1 MRCLNP
7 NRNTFDFA
15 ANIGANS
22 TFDFF
27 KNSRYSNL
35 PEFKVFA
42 NNNTIVYS
50 QAALE
55 NIIEKFLPKNVFAV
69 QHLNRIVQQ
78 LPVESKAAFFKD
90 VLYFG
95 ENVSKEDVAE
105 ETFHAIFQ
113 RLIPSNIR
121 DRYLEEGKGLV
132 ENVDQKILELK
143 ASQPIIYGNLTKEQ
157 AKERVIEEAIAAA
170 YVDYFVKNTTPT
182 DKKNGVLTLLFN
194 LFKWLRN
201 LFYSAKQNESDL
213 ELFFGDILKGNF
225 TKSTIQNTN
234 ESDVPTLRLVEY
246 TGVDDN
252 GFAVRKT
259 LNNKESDGMIASIA
273 SIVIE
278 LDDKL
283 SLEQK
288 DNLDLKTR
296 SKRIFFAINKLKDFY
311 LKNGDN
317 FKASALEQYSE
328 TKRNPETLKK
338 ETIVSPSL
346 QHLKE
351 DVNKYLNVVTGKV
364 QQEEKEVDEDDEAE
378 LLGSDTIAANE
389 KGFDGLSAWIR
400 NYISTTGKE
409 IGSFE
414 IDGVE
419 NMIKI
424 FEVIDKGK
432 IYYSLARA
440 MQNSTTEI
448 ERLYKLVE
456 IASLG
461 TNSDT
466 RILVTRV
473 IRDVR
478 STNPT
483 DSDRKVFD
491 DFQKDVRDLYRT
503 WKSDKVTHRAIIN
516 QIPNLNKDKQFILQ
530 TLLQGFN
537 LWNRENY
544 QVNVDIEKLEG
555 KDVVTTKA
563 YPANQNSATEVQIQM
578 WENYFDDVRDR
589 ISIRRFNEL
598 KTNIESK
605 KDLENSLTEVFSM
618 LFGGMDASYINYLIN
633 PSNDN
638 SIGGTYSTTATLADV
653 AEILKVVGE
662 DLKAKES
669 ILFKNEDGAVARL
682 KKLAVN
688 TAKVNE
694 RVIESTY
701 KDAENKTRYSYQNK
715 TFQLFMF
722 NEFFN
727 SNHIEEY
734 KNKITSNTLYEYSDG
749 KFLTQAS
756 RFLYDSTNVETKKG
770 LNHVLFSSEKWK
782 EALSNGLYYSI
793 DGLTTKIGAAT
804 FGGMENRDF
813 FLYKLHLQFQRTNNG
828 MQPIHINLM
837 ESKRTASFKELMIVE
852 GLYDN
857 NGLTEKATKA
867 FSLEILKELKR
878 MHDEKPK
885 VISWLQQIVSK
896 SVPEDRVVELTRKSV
911 MEASSVSA
919 AEGIIEKYHTG
930 KYKVVLDENNHVVDF
945 IVDSKQAR
953 AFNFTDNLKGFL
965 SAKQF
970 EELKEKFF
978 NTTQTFDQVFE
989 NLSTNANFLASV
1001 KKGLNEYI
1009 QEYESEIQKSK
1020 GTLPVNTRFGNLNDT
1035 KNRTKEQ
1042 EAQFRNDMLSQWLN
1056 TMWVNQLL
1064 NSDSALTV
1072 KNDGADF
1079 VKRAGGQ
1086 NAAIQSLVTT
1096 FVPPASYN
1104 ITEADDLSKTR
1115 YVVGTDPMGIVS
1127 FKTKKKSG
1135 KTNDVESADAQSY
1148 SSVHAYRKYLYGIG
1162 KLSNDISQLLNKVE
1176 LGVPLSN
1183 EDIQLMRDRGTYL
1196 NVLKPVGYDGF
1207 FYFKTGTL
1215 MLTRDLTSHWN
1226 NQNVSR
1232 EILFKEGRFT
1242 ELNDENNWVAKRGR
1256 ESLHNLRIAMETNNV
1271 DYYLAQTASKQLTIN
1286 KLTKEF
1292 DKFPDTLQSDEE
1304 FQSSINVMDTNFFGQ
1319 QMENP
1324 AGKKSIID
1332 PSQMLE
1338 IILNE
1343 QRENVFVRID
1353 GVEVKMKKALSDWVK
1368 LSKNRDNLKFTEALN
1383 EISNP
1388 DFSIN
1393 YNRFIDKAKESL
1405 IASGGDDQLIE
1416 FFSKDANGNPEYN
1429 LNMSVT
1435 IDKFVSLLMSHFT
1448 KGVLQQKVAGDSLA
1462 LISPHGLKG
1471 IKKLIKYKAKTE
1483 DGYKDVYSWEWID
1496 ENSQEYQDAYTSAV
1510 PIEDAEYSEV
1520 DGNNQITG
1528 SLSPLNQTIKNL
1540 YEAGNLYVVDE
1551 LRFGVPVWKTTG
1563 EQIDG
1568 IPVVHATPEY
1578 YGSEALHP
1586 SYEKGITNTKDLKG
1600 AFAVRIPSQDKHSAT
1615 NILWVGKLAEFYGN
1629 TIAVPKEIQYLSGSD
1644 YDIDKLYL
1652 HRKEIYYSKENS
1664 DWKVWSMKDHTFDK
1678 YVMYHSKYNKTVL
1691 RYSKE
1696 ALQKDPYYAKFLAGI
1711 DAVKLE
1717 MKEVRE
1723 RLNKEYEEEKL
1734 DRRALDVGKLEKELA
1749 AIDKEIERLE
1759 MSPEDLTEASIS
1771 ESIKNLQ
1778 LQTDFI
1784 KADIEWKKELSEK
1797 LQEGYYVL
1805 PVQSLQNKL
1814 TALNEGLNRVI
1825 EFNLYPIFRDLKLI
1839 TTDTEFNQRAEQ
1851 GEVMIHPIIN
1861 NQLLDLK
1868 QRFLTNEE
1876 TLDRSRGEAIA
1887 LTPATQ
1893 DNLKELLSQSFVMVN
1908 GKQEFLF
1915 KDVVGQNPDG
1925 TVKYKE
1931 RFNTDSKWST
1941 HSQLGQNQA
1950 HRNVV
1955 TGKRNIGV
1963 AVVGNLLHLFAKKAN
1978 LQLLSPIS
1986 FYDVSKDNE
1995 LFVNE
2000 LSTFQKAI
2008 NEKGNRIADIISEL
2022 ISAATD
2028 EAKDQQ
2034 NAKYNLSIEALNIV
2048 IPMLM
2053 LGSSLE
2059 SAILLVNHPKV
2070 QEYLQLVSKKG
2081 LILKTDVERKALES
2095 NNEAI
2100 LKEMLSSQTLTS
2112 TLSILDFKNGRNPDG
2127 ALALAGKML
2136 QISKEIGSAN
2146 YIISLKKG
2154 LGKDLNSFEA
2164 GEEKIDSTTKEK
2176 IPKEALTNVA
2186 TVFTEENPMLEQYQN
2201 QISIHDKIARLFDKN
2216 IIRRIPS
2223 YRELSSIYKA
2233 NFKNSGYAPF
2243 VKWMNDNVLGFV
2255 YSKLYFD
2262 SLGENKS
2269 LYEKQTNED
2278 LKNTETKWGNFLA
2291 ELKNKDSDIS
2301 KEIRESLLENPF
2313 VKKVRKSKKS
2323 TELRIPTFVKS
2334 DITSSSSLTDGFLD
2348 MHIKLFNTPYESLT
2362 RELFHYFVHK
2372 DAWIFKAGS
2381 LSKGIHPLF
2390 FKEHSRS
2397 LDGAVQNVQALSD
2410 IPTGLLAYL
2419 AIEKSMSVYG
2429 AEDNVKRISKKISPL
2444 TAKIVTDNGFTSK
2457 KFGELTKE
2465 QKEGL
2470 IENGYM
2476 MLKDGKYPVLTPP
2489 LYHKFNLENS
2499 DGFSIGEA
2507 LHKIYSVDVVINGKQ
2522 ETLNAKDYFANIDT
2536 IYNVVSAKYVQT
2548 NVQLGSTLSLPLT
2561 QKDLEYTNYTD
2572 LVEENQSSEKSVLI
2586 SDEDRIVFGHPLIGK
2601 SFLKNDGDSR
2611 FLSLDDDYASE
2622 IEEGRNQIIEKYK
2635 KQYGAENSGEE
2646 LTKYQIQ
2653 NSGGTKEW
2661 NLEYKKMMQRIYEKA
2676 KVEAIKTNK
2685 TLFLSNTELLKNNLA
2700 DFDKVINIPDEV
2712 FINRVKKSRPNA
2724 KYDIAE
2730 WKNQI
2735 NEVLKKV
2742 PSNKIINTTGYL
2754 SDLIPKTEESVLNTY
2769 NSEELDAVFEQA
2781 SELKSIGTKEQYSKY
2796 LNTIFPNSK
2805 VKDIVYRGSEV
2816 SIEKDSK
2823 LYLYFTNNK
2832 TEAYMYSKAHI
2843 SKGGN
2848 ISERTPIPSIKTN
2861 FKKYIDNKYGTNV
2874 YDSLALDEIDYL
2886 EQVGEDEYKFAPPE
2900 WYVKDVK
2907 IKISKRDE
2915 ESFSKLERL
2924 IELYNYVKIESENDL
2939 IKQFD
2944 DNLYIE
2950 NIDEYNSLRKEFEDY
2965 FETKDIGNISAVLLN
2980 IENPYME
2987 EIVQEDL
2994 ENDRDA
3000 YKNGHDG
3007 AFLMDGDHFV
3017 VKNKPEQIHILGS
3030 KSDIQSFKE
3039 FVKKSVLNS
3048 GENSLTSQNQLLTKM
3063 NEITN
3068 YSGAALGSDK
3078 YWESLGKEFG
3088 IRKTVNY
3095 EKETLS
3101 VLTQEQ
3107 LKEVENAYQKA
3118 VRDLGRGILSADSD
3132 GGKLVRRD
3140 YLQAKAADAV
3150 FAVSAIVEPNQKD
3163 KKGYTNKTS
3172 KQIVEGGTG
3181 YAVQMGINLGKTVY
3195 VFDQNKNSWYTWNGN
3210 SFIQTQTPIL
3220 TTKFAG
3226 IGTRELKENGKQ
3238 AIRDVYTTTL
3248 NSISTPPTN
3257 FEQETV
3263 QGINIFSKSTDWLG
3277 KALTNP
3283 TYSKYQ
3289 IPDSKGNLFDVESL
3303 YKAFQSK
3310 KTQPQLPFDEA
3321 LRYDM
3326 NLMMNLQVQKFLKY
3340 PELVKEIDKRGGK
3353 AFIENSSHIVGVKN
3367 SRWEGKGLESNF
3379 IKVLSKSYE
3388 IARRTISIEPFE
3400 QETGESST
3408 ECIIPS

>member
-7 NRNTFDFA
+7 NKNTFDFA

-143 ASQPIIYGNLTKEQ
+143 ASQPIIYGNLTKDQ

-182 DKKNGVLTLLFN
+182 DKKNGVLTLLSN

-225 TKSTIQNTN
+225 AKSTVQNTN
-234 ESDVPTLRLVEY
+234 ESEVPTLRLVEY

-283 SLEQK
+283 SAEQK

-296 SKRIFFAINKLKDFY
+296 SKRISFAINKLRDFY

-317 FKASALEQYSE
+317 FKASALEIYSKTFFNKE
-328 TKRNPETLKK
+328 TKKPDK
-338 ETIVSPSL
+338 EISPSL

-351 DVNKYLNVVTGKV
+351 DVNKYLNVVTGRV

-478 STNPT
+478 STNST

-555 KDVVTTKA
+555 KDVITTKA

-578 WENYFDDVRDR
+578 WENYFDDVRDGIDVGR
-589 ISIRRFNEL
+589 VSDLQVDIANGKNLFN
-598 KTNIESK
+598 N
-605 KDLENSLTEVFSM
+605 LTEVFSM
-618 LFGGMDASYINYLIN
+618 LFGGMDASYINYLTN

-638 SIGGTYSTTATLADV
+638 SIGGTYSNTGTLADV

-662 DLKAKES
+662 DLKVKES

-813 FLYKLHLQFQRTNNG
+813 FLYKLHLQFQRTNNR

-857 NGLTEKATKA
+857 NGLTEKASKA

-953 AFNFTDNLKGFL
+953 AFNFTDNLKGIL

-989 NLSTNANFLASV
+989 NLSTNANFLVSV

-1009 QEYESEIQKSK
+1009 QEYETEIQKSK

-1042 EAQFRNDMLSQWLN
+1042 ESQFRNDALSQWLN

-1064 NSDSALTV
+1064 NSDSALLV
-1072 KNDGADF
+1072 KDGANF

-1096 FVPPASYN
+1096 FIPPASYN

-1115 YVVGTDPMGIVS
+1115 YVVGTDPMGKVS
-1127 FKTKKKSG
+1127 FKTSQEVK
-1135 KTNDVESADAQSY
+1135 SADAQSY

-1162 KLSNDISQLLNKVE
+1162 KLSNDISQLLNKIE
-1176 LGVPLSN
+1176 LGVSLSN
-1183 EDIQLMRDRGTYL
+1183 EDIQLMRERGTYL
-1196 NVLKPVGYDGF
+1196 NVLKPVEYDGF
-1207 FYFKTGTL
+1207 FYLKTGTL
-1215 MLTRDLTSHWN
+1215 MLSKDLTSYWIG
-1226 NQNVSR
+1226 NVSR
-1232 EILFKEGRFT
+1232 EELFAQGRFDV
-1242 ELNDENNWVAKRGR
+1242 LNDDSYWVPKRGR
-1256 ESLHNLRIAMETNNV
+1256 EALHNLRIAMEVNNV

-1292 DKFPDTLQSDEE
+1292 DKFSDTLQSDEE

-1343 QRENVFVRID
+1343 QRKNVFVRID
-1353 GVEVKMKKALSDWVK
+1353 GVEWNIKDALQKWVQ

-1383 EISNP
+1383 EIAN
-1388 DFSIN
+1388 DDYTIN

-1462 LISPHGLKG
+1462 LISPHGLNG

-1496 ENSQEYQDAYTSAV
+1496 ENSQEYQDAYSSAV
-1510 PIEDAEYSEV
+1510 PITDVEYSEV

-1528 SLSPLNQTIKNL
+1528 SLSPLNQTIKDL

-1696 ALQKDPYYAKFLAGI
+1696 ALVKDPYYAKFLAGI

-1723 RLNKEYEEEKL
+1723 RFNKEYEEDKIE
-1734 DRRALDVGKLEKELA
+1734 RTSIDVGRLKQELA

-1759 MSPEDLTEASIS
+1759 MSPEDLTEASVS

-1805 PVQSLQNKL
+1805 PVQGLKNKL

-1868 QRFLTNEE
+1868 QRFLTNEA
-1876 TLDRSRGEAIA
+1876 TLDRSKGEAVA

-1893 DNLKELLSQSFVMVN
+1893 DNLKEFLAKSFVMVN

-1915 KDVVGQNPDG
+1915 QNMDG
-1925 TVKYKE
+1925 TD
-1931 RFNTDSKWST
+1931 RFTISSKWSV

-1950 HRNVV
+1950 HRNTV

-1963 AVVGNLLHLFAKKAN
+1963 AVVGNLLHLFSKKAN

-1995 LFVNE
+1995 LFLNE
-2000 LSTFQKAI
+2000 LQSFGKTI

-2028 EAKDQQ
+2028 EANDQQ
-2034 NAKYNLSIEALNIV
+2034 NAKHNLTIEALNIV

-2081 LILKTDVERKALES
+2081 LILKTDVERKALEL

-2100 LKEMLSSQTLTS
+2100 LKEMIKEDNLTGNI
-2112 TLSILDFKNGRNPDG
+2112 SILDFKNGRNGDD
-2127 ALALAGKML
+2127 ALKLAGKML

-2154 LGKDLNSFEA
+2154 LGKDLNSFES
-2164 GEEKIDSTTKEK
+2164 GEEKIDATTKEK

-2186 TVFTEENPMLEQYQN
+2186 TVFSEYNPMLEQYQN
-2201 QISIHDKIARLFDKN
+2201 QISIHNKIARLFDKN

-2262 SLGENKS
+2262 SLGENKD
-2269 LYEKQTNED
+2269 LYEKQTNKS
-2278 LKNTETKWGNFLA
+2278 LNGTEEKWGKFLA
-2291 ELKNKDSDIS
+2291 ELKNKDSKIS
-2301 KEIRESLLENPF
+2301 KEIRKSLLENPF

-2419 AIEKSMSVYG
+2419 AIEKSMSTFG
-2429 AEDNVKRISKKISPL
+2429 AKDNVKRISKKISPL
-2444 TAKIVTDNGFTSK
+2444 TAKIVTDNGFTSE

-2489 LYHKFNLENS
+2489 LYHKFQEEVGMNEYKEFLFKLKE
-2499 DGFSIGEA
+2499 
-2507 LHKIYSVDVVINGKQ
+2507 VIVQSGGNTY
-2522 ETLNAKDYFANIDT
+2522 TLNAKDYFANIDR
-2536 IYNVVSAKYVQT
+2536 IYNVVEAKYSKIGFEPF
-2548 NVQLGSTLSLPLT
+2548 NTLSLPLT
-2561 QKDLEYTNYTD
+2561 QKDLDYTSYTVFSNTD
-2572 LVEENQSSEKSVLI
+2572 MLGEKESDFVQGEKLINNEDVELFNKFPKLPVDFFTS
-2586 SDEDRIVFGHPLIGK
+2586 
-2601 SFLKNDGDSR
+2601 
-2611 FLSLDDDYASE
+2611 
-2622 IEEGRNQIIEKYK
+2622 
-2635 KQYGAENSGEE
+2635 
-2646 LTKYQIQ
+2646 
-2653 NSGGTKEW
+2653 
-2661 NLEYKKMMQRIYEKA
+2661 
-2676 KVEAIKTNK
+2676 K
-2685 TLFLSNTELLKNNLA
+2685 TLFKEFYNNETGKRGKAPSNTKWILNTYSLYDLTDMESGEQLISNVDLK
-2700 DFDKVINIPDEV
+2700 
-2712 FINRVKKSRPNA
+2712 
-2724 KYDIAE
+2724 
-2730 WKNQI
+2730 
-2735 NEVLKKV
+2735 
-2742 PSNKIINTTGYL
+2742 TGYQMVEV
-2754 SDLIPKTEESVLNTY
+2754 PKTEESVLN
-2769 NSEELDAVFEQA
+2769 SE
-2781 SELKSIGTKEQYSKY
+2781 
-2796 LNTIFPNSK
+2796 
-2805 VKDIVYRGSEV
+2805 
-2816 SIEKDSK
+2816 
-2823 LYLYFTNNK
+2823 
-2832 TEAYMYSKAHI
+2832 
-2843 SKGGN
+2843 
-2848 ISERTPIPSIKTN
+2848 
-2861 FKKYIDNKYGTNV
+2861 
-2874 YDSLALDEIDYL
+2874 
-2886 EQVGEDEYKFAPPE
+2886 
-2900 WYVKDVK
+2900 
-2907 IKISKRDE
+2907 
-2915 ESFSKLERL
+2915 
-2924 IELYNYVKIESENDL
+2924 
-2939 IKQFD
+2939 
-2944 DNLYIE
+2944 
-2950 NIDEYNSLRKEFEDY
+2950 
-2965 FETKDIGNISAVLLN
+2965 
-2980 IENPYME
+2980 
-2987 EIVQEDL
+2987 
-2994 ENDRDA
+2994 
-3000 YKNGHDG
+3000 
-3007 AFLMDGDHFV
+3007 
-3017 VKNKPEQIHILGS
+3017 
-3030 KSDIQSFKE
+3030 
-3039 FVKKSVLNS
+3039 
-3048 GENSLTSQNQLLTKM
+3048 ENSLTSQNQPLPPT
-3063 NEITN
+3063 
-3068 YSGAALGSDK
+3068 
-3078 YWESLGKEFG
+3078 
-3088 IRKTVNY
+3088 
-3095 EKETLS
+3095 
-3101 VLTQEQ
+3101 
-3107 LKEVENAYQKA
+3107 
-3118 VRDLGRGILSADSD
+3118 
-3132 GGKLVRRD
+3132 
-3140 YLQAKAADAV
+3140 
-3150 FAVSAIVEPNQKD
+3150 PNQ
-3163 KKGYTNKTS
+3163 
-3172 KQIVEGGTG
+3172 
-3181 YAVQMGINLGKTVY
+3181 
-3195 VFDQNKNSWYTWNGN
+3195 
-3210 SFIQTQTPIL
+3210 
-3220 TTKFAG
+3220 
-3226 IGTRELKENGKQ
+3226 
-3238 AIRDVYTTTL
+3238 
-3248 NSISTPPTN
+3248 
-3257 FEQETV
+3257 
-3263 QGINIFSKSTDWLG
+3263 
-3277 KALTNP
+3277 
-3283 TYSKYQ
+3283 
-3289 IPDSKGNLFDVESL
+3289 
-3303 YKAFQSK
+3303 
-3310 KTQPQLPFDEA
+3310 
-3321 LRYDM
+3321 
-3326 NLMMNLQVQKFLKY
+3326 
-3340 PELVKEIDKRGGK
+3340 
-3353 AFIENSSHIVGVKN
+3353 
-3367 SRWEGKGLESNF
+3367 
-3379 IKVLSKSYE
+3379 
-3388 IARRTISIEPFE
+3388 
-3400 QETGESST
+3400 ST
-3408 ECIIPS
+3408 EEGTDATCPIS

>member
-27 KNSRYSNL
+27 KNSTYSNL

-143 ASQPIIYGNLTKEQ
+143 ASQPIIYGNLTKDQ

-182 DKKNGVLTLLFN
+182 DKKNGVLTLLSN

-225 TKSTIQNTN
+225 AKSTVQNTN
-234 ESDVPTLRLVEY
+234 ESEVPTLRLVEY

-283 SLEQK
+283 SAEQK

-296 SKRIFFAINKLKDFY
+296 SKRISFAINKLRDFY

-317 FKASALEQYSE
+317 FKASALEIYSKTFFNKE
-328 TKRNPETLKK
+328 TKKPDK
-338 ETIVSPSL
+338 EISPSL

-351 DVNKYLNVVTGKV
+351 DVNKYLNVVTGRV

-478 STNPT
+478 STNST

-555 KDVVTTKA
+555 KDVITTKA

-578 WENYFDDVRDR
+578 WENYFDDVRDGIDVGR
-589 ISIRRFNEL
+589 VSDLQVDIANGKNLFN
-598 KTNIESK
+598 N
-605 KDLENSLTEVFSM
+605 LTEVFSM
-618 LFGGMDASYINYLIN
+618 LFGGMDASYINYLTN

-638 SIGGTYSTTATLADV
+638 SIGGTYSNTGTLADV

-662 DLKAKES
+662 DLKVKES

-756 RFLYDSTNVETKKG
+756 RFLYDNTNVETKKG

-857 NGLTEKATKA
+857 NGLTEKASKA

-989 NLSTNANFLASV
+989 NLSNNTNFLASV

-1009 QEYESEIQKSK
+1009 QEYETEIQKSK
-1020 GTLPVNTRFGNLNDT
+1020 GTLPVNTRFGNLNDL

-1042 EAQFRNDMLSQWLN
+1042 ESQFRNDALSQWLN

-1096 FVPPASYN
+1096 FIPPASYN

-1115 YVVGTDPMGIVS
+1115 YVVGTDPKGIVS
-1127 FKTKKKSG
+1127 FKPKKENG
-1135 KTNDVESADAQSY
+1135 KTNDVDSTDAQSY
-1148 SSVHAYRKYLYGIG
+1148 NTVHAYRKYLYGIG
-1162 KLSNDISQLLNKVE
+1162 KLSNEIAQLLNKVE
-1176 LGVPLSN
+1176 LGVPFSN
-1183 EDIQLMRDRGTYL
+1183 EDIQLMRERGTYL

-1215 MLTRDLTSHWN
+1215 MLSRELTSHWN

-1242 ELNDENNWVAKRGR
+1242 ELNDENNWVPKRGR
-1256 ESLHNLRIAMETNNV
+1256 EALHNLRIAMEKNNV

-1292 DKFPDTLQSDEE
+1292 DKFSDTLQSDEE

-1353 GVEVKMKKALSDWVK
+1353 GVEVEMKKALSDWVK

-1462 LISPHGLKG
+1462 LISPHGLNG
-1471 IKKLIKYKAKTE
+1471 IKKLIKYKAKVE
-1483 DGYKDVYSWEWID
+1483 GGYKDVYSWEWVD
-1496 ENSQEYQDAYTSAV
+1496 ENSQEYQDAYSSAV
-1510 PIEDAEYSEV
+1510 PITDVEYSEV

-1528 SLSPLNQTIKNL
+1528 SLSPLNQTIKDL
-1540 YEAGNLYVVDE
+1540 YEGEGQVRYIVDE

-1563 EQIDG
+1563 EQVDG
-1568 IPVVHATPEY
+1568 INVVHSTPEY

-1586 SYEKGITNTKDLKG
+1586 SYEKGVTNTNDLKG

-1696 ALQKDPYYAKFLAGI
+1696 ALVKDPYYAKFLAGI

-1723 RLNKEYEEEKL
+1723 RFNKEYEEDKTE
-1734 DRRALDVGKLEKELA
+1734 RTSIDVGKLKQELA

-1759 MSPEDLTEASIS
+1759 MTPEDLTEASVS

-1805 PVQSLQNKL
+1805 PVQGLKNKL

-1851 GEVMIHPIIN
+1851 DEVMIHPIIN

-1876 TLDRSRGEAIA
+1876 TLDRSKGEAIA

-1915 KDVVGQNPDG
+1915 KDVIGQNADG

-1931 RFNTDSKWST
+1931 RFSTDSKWST

-1963 AVVGNLLHLFAKKAN
+1963 AVSALLSYLFAKKAK
-1978 LQLLSPIS
+1978 LKLETPLS
-1986 FYDVSKDNE
+1986 FYDVNKDGE
-1995 LFVNE
+1995 LFLNT
-2000 LSTFQKAI
+2000 LSTFKEAI
-2008 NEKGNRIADIISEL
+2008 NKRDVRISDLFSEF

-2028 EAKDQQ
+2028 EVKDQQ
-2034 NAKYNLSIEALNIV
+2034 NAKYNLTIEALNV
-2048 IPMLM
+2048 ALPLLM
-2053 LGSSLE
+2053 LGGSME

-2081 LILKTDVERKALES
+2081 LILKTDAERKALEL

-2100 LKEMLSSQTLTS
+2100 LKEMIKEDNLTGNI
-2112 TLSILDFKNGRNPDG
+2112 SILDFKNGRNPDG

-2154 LGKDLNSFEA
+2154 LGKDLNSFES
-2164 GEEKIDSTTKEK
+2164 GEEKIDATTKEK

-2186 TVFTEENPMLEQYQN
+2186 TVFTGENPMLEQYQN
-2201 QISIHDKIARLFDKN
+2201 QISIHNKIARLFDKN

-2262 SLGENKS
+2262 SLGENKD
-2269 LYEKQTNED
+2269 LYEKQTNEA
-2278 LKNTETKWGNFLA
+2278 LTNTETKWGNFLA
-2291 ELKNKDSDIS
+2291 ELKNKDSKIS
-2301 KEIRESLLENPF
+2301 KEIRKSLLENPF

-2397 LDGAVQNVQALSD
+2397 LDKVIENSSSLSD
-2410 IPTGLLAYL
+2410 VPTGLLAYL
-2419 AIEKSMSVYG
+2419 AIEKSMSTFG
-2429 AEDNVKRISKKISPL
+2429 ADDNVKRISKKISPL

-2476 MLKDGKYPVLTPP
+2476 VLKDGRYPVLTPP

-2522 ETLNAKDYFANIDT
+2522 ETLNAKDYFANIDR

-2548 NVQLGSTLSLPLT
+2548 NFQLGSTLSLPLT
-2561 QKDLEYTNYTD
+2561 KGDLEYKNFVSEVP
-2572 LVEENQSSEKSVLI
+2572 VEE
-2586 SDEDRIVFGHPLIGK
+2586 
-2601 SFLKNDGDSR
+2601 
-2611 FLSLDDDYASE
+2611 
-2622 IEEGRNQIIEKYK
+2622 
-2635 KQYGAENSGEE
+2635 
-2646 LTKYQIQ
+2646 
-2653 NSGGTKEW
+2653 
-2661 NLEYKKMMQRIYEKA
+2661 
-2676 KVEAIKTNK
+2676 VE
-2685 TLFLSNTELLKNNLA
+2685 
-2700 DFDKVINIPDEV
+2700 V
-2712 FINRVKKSRPNA
+2712 
-2724 KYDIAE
+2724 
-2730 WKNQI
+2730 
-2735 NEVLKKV
+2735 
-2742 PSNKIINTTGYL
+2742 
-2754 SDLIPKTEESVLNTY
+2754 PKTEE
-2769 NSEELDAVFEQA
+2769 
-2781 SELKSIGTKEQYSKY
+2781 
-2796 LNTIFPNSK
+2796 
-2805 VKDIVYRGSEV
+2805 
-2816 SIEKDSK
+2816 
-2823 LYLYFTNNK
+2823 
-2832 TEAYMYSKAHI
+2832 
-2843 SKGGN
+2843 
-2848 ISERTPIPSIKTN
+2848 
-2861 FKKYIDNKYGTNV
+2861 
-2874 YDSLALDEIDYL
+2874 
-2886 EQVGEDEYKFAPPE
+2886 
-2900 WYVKDVK
+2900 
-2907 IKISKRDE
+2907 
-2915 ESFSKLERL
+2915 
-2924 IELYNYVKIESENDL
+2924 
-2939 IKQFD
+2939 
-2944 DNLYIE
+2944 
-2950 NIDEYNSLRKEFEDY
+2950 
-2965 FETKDIGNISAVLLN
+2965 
-2980 IENPYME
+2980 
-2987 EIVQEDL
+2987 
-2994 ENDRDA
+2994 
-3000 YKNGHDG
+3000 
-3007 AFLMDGDHFV
+3007 
-3017 VKNKPEQIHILGS
+3017 
-3030 KSDIQSFKE
+3030 
-3039 FVKKSVLNS
+3039 SVLNS
-3048 GENSLTSQNQLLTKM
+3048 GENSLTSQNQPLTKM

-3095 EKETLS
+3095 KKETLS

-3107 LKEVENAYQKA
+3107 LKEVEDAYQKA

-3210 SFIQTQTPIL
+3210 SFIRTQTPIL

-3238 AIRDVYTTTL
+3238 AIRDVYTATL

-3257 FEQETV
+3257 FEQNIYSQLPAKTQSGNV
-3263 QGINIFSKSTDWLG
+3263 QIKSVYQKAGIEYAKSIDGVFSLRVDGTNKHFGNPFSSDASLVKKDNLIQTSSTKESVEKYIDWVLTSLDERAQWIRSVLQSGILKNKPIVYYKELNEPSHANALDFLINKYDWNSTRTTIEVKTLSKVPVAEKEKAPFKSKNSIGFIGFGKTGSSTEYYEQQYKENNLPVNPSTYKEGDVYFASVNGDGHNKEKTLVEIK
-3277 KALTNP
+3277 KALDMGAKVLLDSKEYIDSSSYNKQGEGWIYEELIKSGYIQKEVSNKNTTLWINP
-3283 TYSKYQ
+3283 T
-3289 IPDSKGNLFDVESL
+3289 
-3303 YKAFQSK
+3303 
-3310 KTQPQLPFDEA
+3310 
-3321 LRYDM
+3321 
-3326 NLMMNLQVQKFLKY
+3326 
-3340 PELVKEIDKRGGK
+3340 
-3353 AFIENSSHIVGVKN
+3353 
-3367 SRWEGKGLESNF
+3367 
-3379 IKVLSKSYE
+3379 
-3388 IARRTISIEPFE
+3388 TISPTNFE
-3400 QETGESST
+3400 QETGEYTFVDFARDNKGKTVTVKYDKYKTPFQAVITGEVEEVSSGKDELGKYQYVGVQVKSST
-3408 ECIIPS
+3408 GKLLTANPFFEIKGDIVGKEKLTNNSNLIRGQKDNWTSESNTSENPLDC